1 MERVLKKYFPIFLLP
16 TLIIFSIFLVLPF
29 LVGIYLSFCDFIT
42 IEDSIYVGFKNYID
56 AVRIKSSFWYS
67 LGITSLYSLI
77 SILSV
82 NLIALVLALLL
93 TKNLRFK
100 NIYRSIFFLPNL
112 IGGIV
117 LGHIW
122 SVIINGILQYFN
134 TDLTAEFS
142 YGFFALIIVSNWQL
156 IGYMMI
162 IYIAGLE
169 NVSNDLIE
177 AAKIDGA
184 SNFKTLTKV
193 KLPLIASSITICSF
207 LTLSNT
213 FKMFD
218 QNLALT
224 AGAPY
229 EDGIYKT
236 SFLALDI
243 YRSFYGS
250 SNSSGLGQAKAV
262 LFFVILMII
271 SYIQLRITRKKE
283 LEL

>member
-1 MERVLKKYFPIFLLP
+1 MGRVLKKYFPIFLLP

-29 LVGIYLSFCDFIT
+29 LVGIYLSFCDFVT

-56 AVRIKSSFWYS
+56 AVSNKSSFWYS

-82 NLIALVLALLL
+82 NLIALGLALLL
-93 TKNLRFK
+93 TKKLRFK

-142 YGFFALIIVSNWQL
+142 YGFFALIVVSNWQL

-224 AGAPY
+224 SGAPY